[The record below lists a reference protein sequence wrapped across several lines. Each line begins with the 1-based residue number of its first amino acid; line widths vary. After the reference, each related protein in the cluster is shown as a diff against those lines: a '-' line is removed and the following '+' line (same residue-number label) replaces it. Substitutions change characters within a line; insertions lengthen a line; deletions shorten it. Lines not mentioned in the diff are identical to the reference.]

1 MKYDR
6 VIFVCQDNTCRSIM
20 AEAIMNS
27 IKKEDLEIMSRG
39 VVVLF
44 SEPINPKVVPILK
57 NYGLEPMKESSQ
69 ELQPVD
75 IAPCTLVLTMT
86 AREKKITQEHFP
98 KYPDIY
104 TMGEYSGQEGD
115 IEEPRSGSLAD
126 YGACYEYID
135 FIVKM
140 IAEKIFD

>member
-6 VIFVCQDNTCRSIM
+6 VIFVCQDNTSRSIM

-27 IKKEDLEIMSRG
+27 IKKEDIEVMSRG
-39 VVVLF
+39 AIVLF

-57 NYGLEPMKESSQ
+57 NYQLEPAKESSQ
-69 ELQPVD
+69 ELVPVD

-86 AREKKITQEHFP
+86 VKEKKIIEEKFP

-104 TMGEYSGQEGD
+104 TMGEFSGQEGD
-115 IEEPRSGSLAD
+115 IEEPRSGNLAD